1 MIDIIYD
8 DKAGA
13 KAACEEYVKAMHDL
27 QEKLGV
33 WEENEDS
40 CSATWAYARYRDESG
55 KVVNY
60 CHG

>member
-1 MIDIIYD
+1 MSEIIYD
-8 DKAGA
+8 DKASA
-13 KAACEEYVKAMHDL
+13 KAACEGYLKVTNEL
-27 QEKLGV
+27 QQKLGV

-40 CSATWAYARYRDESG
+40 CTLTFVYARYRNESG

>member
-1 MIDIIYD
+1 MNDIIYNNI
-8 DKAGA
+8 ASA
-13 KAACEEYVKAMHDL
+13 KAACEQYVQAIGDL
-27 QEKLGV
+27 QESLGV

-40 CSATWAYARYRDESG
+40 CTSTWVYARYLDESG

>member
-1 MIDIIYD
+1 MNDIIYD
-8 DKAGA
+8 NRASA

-33 WEENEDS
+33 WEENDDS
-40 CSATWAYARYRDESG
+40 CSETRAYAQCRDESG